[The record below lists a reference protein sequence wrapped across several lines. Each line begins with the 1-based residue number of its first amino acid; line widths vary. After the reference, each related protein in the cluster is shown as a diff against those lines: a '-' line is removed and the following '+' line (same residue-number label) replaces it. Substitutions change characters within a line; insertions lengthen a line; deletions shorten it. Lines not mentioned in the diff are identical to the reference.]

1 MSLDESDWERMYGKT
16 PTVYGETKM
25 TFSAQELITLTNQK
39 QKMGMKETS
48 VEKNQRIEVLIGALS
63 YLVMKKVDL
72 EGMKVLMK
80 DLYEVIE
87 NS

>member
-1 MSLDESDWERMYGKT
+1 
-16 PTVYGETKM
+16 M
-25 TFSAQELITLTNQK
+25 TFSAEELITLTEQEQK
-39 QKMGMKETS
+39 QRMGRRATF
-48 VEKNQRIEVLIGALS
+48 VEKNQRIEVSIDTLA

>member
-1 MSLDESDWERMYGKT
+1 
-16 PTVYGETKM
+16 M
-25 TFSAQELITLTNQK
+25 TFSAQEFITLTNQK
-39 QKMGMKETS
+39 QKMGMKETF
-48 VEKNQRIEVLIGALS
+48 VEKNQRIEVAIDTLA

>member
-1 MSLDESDWERMYGKT
+1 
-16 PTVYGETKM
+16 M
-25 TFSAQELITLTNQK
+25 TFSAEELIIITNQK

-48 VEKNQRIEVLIGALS
+48 VEKNQRIEVLIGALA
-63 YLVMKKVDL
+63 YIAMKKVDL

-80 DLYEVIE
+80 DLDGVIE

>member
-1 MSLDESDWERMYGKT
+1 
-16 PTVYGETKM
+16 M

-39 QKMGMKETS
+39 QKMGMKETF
-48 VEKNQRIEVLIGALS
+48 VEKNQRIEVSIDTLA

-80 DLYEVIE
+80 DLNEVIE

>member
-1 MSLDESDWERMYGKT
+1 
-16 PTVYGETKM
+16 M
-25 TFSAQELITLTNQK
+25 TFSAEELITLTEQEQK
-39 QKMGMKETS
+39 QRLGRRATF
-48 VEKNQRIEVLIGALS
+48 VEKNQRIEVSIDTLA

>member
-1 MSLDESDWERMYGKT
+1 
-16 PTVYGETKM
+16 M
-25 TFSAQELITLTNQK
+25 TFSAQEFITLTNQK
-39 QKMGMKETS
+39 QKMGMKETF
-48 VEKNQRIEVLIGALS
+48 VEKNQRIEVAIDTLA

-80 DLYEVIE
+80 DLHEVIE